1 MSLYRPK
8 PRKGYQSPYWYFDF
22 WLDGKRYTGST
33 EKTKKA
39 DARDVEAGKRQEIR
53 DGKQP
58 ATITPIKFSEL
69 TKKYRETHAKGTKS
83 EGFYNVTLNVL
94 ERYFN
99 DPLVTD
105 ISREDCDAFW
115 NDRKAS
121 KKLSTARTSLI
132 VLKHLFSKAADWK
145 HIRRDAIPTNG
156 MALPKVKLGKA
167 RIPTKDETEAIL
179 KAADDWFK
187 PYLILNMHGTR
198 RSEGRKLDWPQVDFK
213 AKSITLL
220 DTKSNEDRVID
231 MTPPLEAAL
240 RVLASRVQGGAVFL
254 RDGHRITIND
264 IRSAW
269 ARACR
274 KAGVVAL
281 RLHDLRHGYATAML
295 DSGVPPQ
302 TICNLAGWK
311 DVSMLRR
318 YGHDTPEGRARA
330 AVAMAQVLTPSP
342 VKVPQQP
349 GSESPVSDNLKAG

>member
-8 PRKGYQSPYWYFDF
+8 PRKGYQSPNWYFDF

-33 EKTKKA
+33 EHTKKA
-39 DARDVEAGKRQEIR
+39 DARAVEAEKRQMIR
-53 DGKQP
+53 DGMQP

-69 TKKYRETHAKGTKS
+69 AKKYRDTHAKGTKS
-83 EGFYNVTLNVL
+83 EGFYDATLNVL

-105 ISREDCDAFW
+105 ISREDCDSFW
-115 NDRKAS
+115 NDRKG
-121 KKLSTARTSLI
+121 KRKLSTARTSLI
-132 VLKHLFSKAADWK
+132 VLKHLLSKAADWH

-167 RIPTKDETEAIL
+167 RIPTPEEAAGIL
-179 KAADDWFK
+179 KSADDWFK
-187 PYLILNMHGTR
+187 PYLVLNMHGTR
-198 RSEGRKLDWPQVDFK
+198 RNEGRKLDWPQVDFK
-213 AKSITLL
+213 AKAITLL

-231 MTPPLEAAL
+231 LTPPLES
-240 RVLASRVQGGAVFL
+240 VLSRLPSRLQGGPVFL
-254 RDGHRITIND
+254 KDGHRITINE

-269 ARACR
+269 KRACR
-274 KAGVVAL
+274 KAGVVGL
-281 RLHDLRHGYATAML
+281 RLHDLRHGYATNML

-302 TICNLAGWK
+302 TICNLAGWR

-330 AVAMAQVLTPSP
+330 AAAMARVLTPSP
-342 VKVPQQP
+342 ATVPQQP
-349 GSESPVSDNLKAG
+349 PSDGERETA